1 MNPHTAFTYTS
12 SQVSTQVRLAW
23 TRHFVVTVLAL
34 LSLLGNSAFAQ
45 AAPPLAERLTLCA
58 GCHNTDGNSSVP
70 DYPNLA
76 ALHSEYLTR
85 QMNDLKSGKR
95 KSAIMAGIMAIVDAK
110 EFPELARHF
119 SEQKPRV
126 PAPVD
131 AKSIEVGKEIY
142 DDGITVTAVPA
153 CSGCHN
159 EDGSGSE
166 KYPRLAGQNIPYVV
180 QQLKN
185 LKSGERDNDDRGVMR
200 AVAKRMTEAQMV
212 AVAQYIAS
220 LQEVE
225 K

>member
-1 MNPHTAFTYTS
+1 MNPHTASFLS
-12 SQVSTQVRLAW
+12 PWKKHISAAAI
-23 TRHFVVTVLAL
+23 AL
-34 LSLLGNSAFAQ
+34 LGLSATGALAQ
-45 AAPPLAERLTLCA
+45 ATPPLAERITLCA
-58 GCHNTDGNSSVP
+58 GCHNADGNSSVP

-76 ALHSEYLTR
+76 ALHSEYLAR

-95 KSAIMAGIMAIVDAK
+95 KSAIMSGIMAIVDAK
-110 EFPELARHF
+110 EFPALAQHF
-119 SEQKPRV
+119 SEQKPKV
-126 PAPVD
+126 PAPAD
-131 AKSIEVGKEIY
+131 AKSVEAGKEIY
-142 DDGITVTAVPA
+142 EDGITAAAVPA

-159 EDGSGSE
+159 EDGSGTE
-166 KYPRLAGQNIPYVV
+166 KYPRLAGQHMPYVV

-200 AVAKRMTEAQMV
+200 AVAKRMTEDQMI